1 MERDKPLQ
9 YAVSMQPTFAWLE
22 ARHRVAIVA
31 HLCRLDPRERVR
43 RFGRALA
50 DADIVAFVEDL
61 DFHNHWLMG
70 AFSFDQRL
78 IGLAHACP
86 VRTGRDCTVYAAISV
101 DRDYRGRGIGR
112 ALLGSIVDRLH
123 QAAATTVVAIGSCFE
138 LPEDDVR
145 GELGADRGAQAYE
158 VCTGIRI
165 EAERLPAGRAYRDT
179 LAQLTA

>member
-50 DADIVAFVEDL
+50 DADIAAFVEDL
-61 DFHNHWLMG
+61 DFHNHW
-70 AFSFDQRL
+70 
-78 IGLAHACP
+78 
-86 VRTGRDCTVYAAISV
+86 
-101 DRDYRGRGIGR
+101 
-112 ALLGSIVDRLH
+112 LH